1 MKSDCTLF
9 SSLYISCQTKNSD
22 LDEFF
27 KREKDEMK
35 AYLGVCVIIGIN
47 NLPKLADDWSSDI
60 VICNDGIKQT
70 MSKNRFEEISQ
81 FFHLNKSSEEPA
93 GGDENFDRPYKCR
106 PALTS
111 ILRNAHCCYSSKKK
125 NSIEGMIAFKG
136 RLFCQYLP
144 AKPTKNGIKVWMAA
158 DASHSYVVNFSVYQ
172 GKGKTGE
179 FTD

>member
-93 GGDENFDRPYKCR
+93 GGDV
-106 PALTS
+106 LG
-111 ILRNAHCCYSSKKK
+111 NAHCCYSSKKK
-125 NSIEGMIAFKG
+125 ISIEGMIAFKG

-158 DASHSYVVNFSVYQ
+158 DASNSYVVNFSVYQ
-172 GKGKTGE
+172 GKAKTGE

>member
-93 GGDENFDRPYKCR
+93 GGDV
-106 PALTS
+106 
-111 ILRNAHCCYSSKKK
+111 LRNAHCCYSSKKK
-125 NSIEGMIAFKG
+125 ISIEGMIAFKG

-158 DASHSYVVNFSVYQ
+158 DASNSYVVNFSVYQ